1 MIVIIDDRGT
11 VLDAYKSMFSRIGHS
26 VYGMSGAALHEWL
39 DGACADE
46 IAAIQSFLVGHMN
59 DEDRVINAI
68 RARTK
73 VPIIAM
79 LETGSLDETLQRF
92 DFGAD
97 DVVRKPVHVREIL
110 ARISAIRRR
119 AEDSKTYIDCGRLRV
134 FMDGRD
140 PLIDGKAFAL
150 PRRERRVLEYL
161 AGNGERRA
169 SRTQVYNAVY
179 GVLEDHVEECVIE
192 SHISKLR
199 KKLTK
204 ALGINVIDSRRYLG
218 YRLSMEA
225 LNAAANI
232 NMAQQERQPEASLAV

>member
-1 MIVIIDDRGT
+1 MIIIIDDRSV
-11 VLDAYKSMFSRIGHS
+11 VLDAYRTMFSRIGYS
-26 VYGMSGAALHEWL
+26 VYGMNSAEIHDWL
-39 DGACADE
+39 ESCSDDE
-46 IAAIQSFLVGHMN
+46 VRTVQSFLIGQID
-59 DEDRVINAI
+59 DEDRLINLL
-68 RARTK
+68 RAKTR

-79 LETGSLDETLQRF
+79 LESGSLDETLKRF
-92 DFGAD
+92 DVGAD

-119 AEDSKTYIDCGRLRV
+119 SEDSKTYIDCGRLRV

-140 PLIDGKAFAL
+140 PLVDGKPFPL

-169 SRTQVYNAVY
+169 SRAQVYNAVY

-199 KKLTK
+199 KKLAK
-204 ALGINVIDSRRYLG
+204 ILGVNVIDSRRYLG
-218 YRLSMEA
+218 YRLCLETLKQGPIEA
-225 LNAAANI
+225 
-232 NMAQQERQPEASLAV
+232 EQPQASLVA

>member
-1 MIVIIDDRGT
+1 
-11 VLDAYKSMFSRIGHS
+11 MFSRIGYS
-26 VYGMSGAALHEWL
+26 VFGMNSQSVLDWL
-39 DGACADE
+39 ETCPDE
-46 IAAIQSFLVGHMN
+46 EIETIESFLVGQID
-59 DEDRVINAI
+59 DEDRLIN
-68 RARTK
+68 RLRGKTR

-79 LETGSLDETLQRF
+79 LEAGSLDETLQRF
-92 DFGAD
+92 DVGAD

-119 AEDSKTYIDCGRLRV
+119 AEASKTYIDCGRLRV

-140 PLIDGKAFAL
+140 PLVDGKPFPL

-169 SRTQVYNAVY
+169 SRAQVYNAVY

-204 ALGINVIDSRRYLG
+204 VLGANVIDSRRYLG
-218 YRLSMEA
+218 YRLCLDA
-225 LNAAANI
+225 LRAAVPGA
-232 NMAQQERQPEASLAV
+232 AESVEQPRASLAV

>member
-1 MIVIIDDRGT
+1 MIVIVDDRDA
-11 VLDAYKSMFSRIGHS
+11 VLEAYRGMFSRIGYS
-26 VYGMSGAALHEWL
+26 VFGMNSSEVEDWL
-39 DGACADE
+39 ESSPADE
-46 IAAIQSFLVGHMN
+46 LDSVQSFLVGESN
-59 DEDRVINAI
+59 DEDRLINAL
-68 RARTK
+68 RARTR

-92 DFGAD
+92 DIGAD

-119 AEDSKTYIDCGRLRV
+119 AQDSKTYIDCGRLRV

-140 PLIDGKAFAL
+140 PLIDGKPFPL
-150 PRRERRVLEYL
+150 PRR
-161 AGNGERRA
+161 ERRA

-179 GVLEDHVEECVIE
+179 GVLEEHVEECVIE

-204 ALGINVIDSRRYLG
+204 ALGMNVIDSRRYLG
-218 YRLSMEA
+218 YRLDIEA
-225 LNAAANI
+225 LRAASVRVESI
-232 NMAQQERQPEASLAV
+232 EQPGASLAV

>member
-1 MIVIIDDRGT
+1 MIVIVDDRDA
-11 VLDAYKSMFSRIGHS
+11 VLDAYRGMFSRIGYS
-26 VYGMSGAALHEWL
+26 VFGMNSLEVEDWL
-39 DGACADE
+39 ESSPSDE
-46 IAAIQSFLVGHMN
+46 LESIQSFLVGKTN
-59 DEDRVINAI
+59 DEDRLINAL
-68 RARTK
+68 RARTR

-92 DFGAD
+92 DIGAD

-119 AEDSKTYIDCGRLRV
+119 AQDSKTYIDCGRLRV

-140 PLIDGKAFAL
+140 PLIDGKPFPL

-179 GVLEDHVEECVIE
+179 GVLEEHVEECVIE

-204 ALGINVIDSRRYLG
+204 ALGVNVIDSRRYLG
-218 YRLSMEA
+218 YRLDIEA
-225 LNAAANI
+225 LRAAGRPAEI
-232 NMAQQERQPEASLAV
+232 VEQPRASLAV

>member
-1 MIVIIDDRGT
+1 MIVIIDDRAA
-11 VLDAYKSMFSRIGHS
+11 VLDAYRGMFSRIGYS
-26 VYGMSGAALHEWL
+26 VYGMSSVEIQDWL
-39 DGACADE
+39 EACPPE
-46 IAAIQSFLVGHMN
+46 EVQTIQSFLVGKTS
-59 DEDRVINAI
+59 DEDRLINAL
-68 RARTK
+68 RTRTR

-92 DFGAD
+92 DTGAD

-119 AEDSKTYIDCGRLRV
+119 AQDSKTYVDCGRLRV

-140 PLIDGKAFAL
+140 PMVDGKPFPL

-179 GVLEDHVEECVIE
+179 GVLEEHVEECVIE

-204 ALGINVIDSRRYLG
+204 VLGVNVIDSRRYLG
-218 YRLSMEA
+218 YRLNLEA
-225 LNAAANI
+225 LRETDVPAESA
-232 NMAQQERQPEASLAV
+232 EQPRASLAV

>member
-1 MIVIIDDRGT
+1 MIVIIDDRYA
-11 VLDAYKSMFSRIGHS
+11 VLDAYRAMFSRIGYS
-26 VYGMSGAALHEWL
+26 VYGVGSGEMQEWL
-39 DGACADE
+39 EAGSPEELQAV
-46 IAAIQSFLVGHMN
+46 QSFLIGRTN
-59 DEDRVINAI
+59 DEDRLIGAL
-68 RARTK
+68 RSRTR

-79 LETGSLDETLQRF
+79 LETGSLNETLQRF
-92 DFGAD
+92 DIGAD

-119 AEDSKTYIDCGRLRV
+119 AQDSKTYIDCGRLRV

-140 PLIDGKAFAL
+140 PIVDGKPFPL

-179 GVLEDHVEECVIE
+179 GVLEEHVEECVIE

-199 KKLTK
+199 KKLAK
-204 ALGINVIDSRRYLG
+204 VLGANVIDSRRYLG
-218 YRLSMEA
+218 YRLN
-225 LNAAANI
+225 LDLLRAASASV
-232 NMAQQERQPEASLAV
+232 ATPEQPRASLAV

>member
-1 MIVIIDDRGT
+1 MIVIVDDRDA
-11 VLDAYKSMFSRIGHS
+11 VLDAYRGMFSRIGYS
-26 VYGMSGAALHEWL
+26 VFGMNSLEVEDWL
-39 DGACADE
+39 ESSPSDE
-46 IAAIQSFLVGHMN
+46 LESIQSFLVGKTN
-59 DEDRVINAI
+59 DEDRLINAL
-68 RARTK
+68 RARTR

-92 DFGAD
+92 DIGAD

-119 AEDSKTYIDCGRLRV
+119 AQDSKTYIDCGRLRV

-140 PLIDGKAFAL
+140 PLIDGKPFPL

-179 GVLEDHVEECVIE
+179 GVLEEHVEECVIE

-199 KKLTK
+199 KKLTR
-204 ALGINVIDSRRYLG
+204 ALGVNVIDSRRYLG
-218 YRLSMEA
+218 YRLDIEA
-225 LNAAANI
+225 LRAASRPAEI
-232 NMAQQERQPEASLAV
+232 VEQPRASLAV

>member
-1 MIVIIDDRGT
+1 MIVIIDDRDT

-26 VYGMSGAALHEWL
+26 VYGMNSAAMHEWL
-39 DGACADE
+39 ETVCADE
-46 IAAIQSFLVGHMN
+46 VAAVQSFLVGHMD
-59 DEDRVINAI
+59 DEDQIINAL

-92 DFGAD
+92 DLGAD

-140 PLIDGKAFAL
+140 PLIDGKAFPL

-161 AGNGERRA
+161 ASNGERRA

-204 ALGINVIDSRRYLG
+204 TLGVNVIDSRRYLG
-218 YRLSMEA
+218 YRLCMETLRA
-225 LNAAANI
+225 TSNSNTPSV
-232 NMAQQERQPEASLAV
+232 ERQPEASLAV

>member
-1 MIVIIDDRGT
+1 MIVIVDDRCA
-11 VLDAYKSMFSRIGHS
+11 VLDAYRSMFTRIGYS
-26 VYGMSGAALHEWL
+26 VYGVNSEELLDWL
-39 DGACADE
+39 EAGSADE
-46 IAAIQSFLVGHMN
+46 LQTIQSFLVGRTN
-59 DEDRVINAI
+59 NEDRLINAL
-68 RARTK
+68 RARTR

-92 DFGAD
+92 DTGAD

-119 AEDSKTYIDCGRLRV
+119 SQDSKTYIDCGRLRV

-140 PLIDGKAFAL
+140 PMVDGKPFPL

-169 SRTQVYNAVY
+169 SRSQVYNAVY
-179 GVLEDHVEECVIE
+179 GVLEEHVEECVIE

-199 KKLTK
+199 KKLMK
-204 ALGINVIDSRRYLG
+204 ALGFNVIDSRRYLG
-218 YRLSMEA
+218 YRLDLETLRATSEPV
-225 LNAAANI
+225 LVV
-232 NMAQQERQPEASLAV
+232 EQPRASLAV

>member
-1 MIVIIDDRGT
+1 LEVVD
-11 VLDAYKSMFSRIGHS
+11 
-26 VYGMSGAALHEWL
+26 WL
-39 DGACADE
+39 ENSPADE
-46 IAAIQSFLVGHMN
+46 LESIQSFLIGKTN
-59 DEDRVINAI
+59 DEDRLINAL
-68 RARTK
+68 RARTR

-92 DFGAD
+92 DIGAD
-97 DVVRKPVHVREIL
+97 DVVRKPVHVRELL

-119 AEDSKTYIDCGRLRV
+119 AQDSKTFIDCGRLRV

-140 PLIDGKAFAL
+140 ALIDGKPFPL

-179 GVLEDHVEECVIE
+179 GVLEEHVEECVIE

-199 KKLTK
+199 KKLTR
-204 ALGINVIDSRRYLG
+204 ALGVNVIDSRRYLG
-218 YRLSMEA
+218 YRLDIEA
-225 LNAAANI
+225 LRGSRLPVDTH
-232 NMAQQERQPEASLAV
+232 EQPRASLAV